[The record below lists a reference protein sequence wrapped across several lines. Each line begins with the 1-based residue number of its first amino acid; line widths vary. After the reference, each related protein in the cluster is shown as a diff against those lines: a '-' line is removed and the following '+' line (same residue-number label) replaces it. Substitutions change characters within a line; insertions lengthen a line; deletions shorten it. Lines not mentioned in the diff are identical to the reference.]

1 MNEKIKQIIT
11 DTLKNY
17 TIEKI
22 ILFGSRARGDFN
34 SDSDYDILAIIKET
48 PDWITRE
55 SLSAEIRK
63 KAAVYDADIDILVRS
78 KDYYESVKAE
88 NGNVISFA
96 SEEGIEM

>member
-34 SDSDYDILAIIKET
+34 SESDYDIYLVLKEELSHLEKTDLIDIILENLAKENICADILIST
-48 PDWITRE
+48 
-55 SLSAEIRK
+55 K
-63 KAAVYDADIDILVRS
+63 KAM
-78 KDYYESVKAE
+78 ESYKKISGTVTRY
-88 NGNVISFA
+88 VI
-96 SEEGIEM
+96 EEGIEL